1 MTNDERNALQ
11 VIANDAGRH
20 AEERNEALR
29 ALGELPP
36 LEVAVDPAPTADA
49 DAEAAAVAEAEAALV
64 LE

>member
-1 MTNDERNALQ
+1 MNPTERNALQ
-11 VIANDAGRH
+11 AIANDAGRH

-36 LEVAVDPAPTADA
+36 LEVAVDPAPTAEELA
-49 DAEAAAVAEAEAALV
+49 AAEAAAALV

>member
-1 MTNDERNALQ
+1 MNPTERNALQ

-36 LEVAVDPAPTADA
+36 LEVAVDPAPEADA
-49 DAEAAAVAEAEAALV
+49 APEADPAQV

>member
-1 MTNDERNALQ
+1 MNPTERNALQ
-11 VIANDAGRH
+11 AIANDAGRH

-36 LEVAVDPAPTADA
+36 LEVAADPAPEADPA
-49 DAEAAAVAEAEAALV
+49 QV